1 VSRTKGGC
9 GPNVTVNEDDLWITL
24 GLSRRHQRRYCE
36 DVGCVRNLSDVPAGV
51 RGRCRCGGYGAPL
64 VRQRGWGW
72 SRTLSPVRPNI
83 ASRLEPSTP
92 TLQDL
97 VSRIDEGEIKVPA
110 FQRKFVWTLTQ
121 ALELL
126 DSLASNYPVGSLLL
140 WRTPEKLV
148 TERNIGNFRLP
159 DTDDQNPTDYVL
171 DGQQRLTVVYSCLGA
186 TESTG
191 GFAAG
196 YDLDREAF
204 VSLPADPSVVV
215 FPLRILF
222 RTSRLLDFRTAL
234 QTRTNNE
241 ELQKRLDSLVRVLS
255 GYRLPVV
262 TLKNLELDE
271 VCPIFERINSSG
283 TRLSIYDLMVAATWS
298 QTFDLNKRAESLAT
312 ALERKDFDQIEGTTL
327 LKILSAIHSGSTER
341 TSIIDLRSLTGDQLD
356 DLVQRARAALER
368 AVDFLGTD
376 LHIHSLDFLPY
387 EAHLVVLA
395 TILAGRTSLTQDEV
409 CRARQWFWRSAFT
422 EHYRGASDSFV
433 TRSLSLAR
441 QFIIH
446 NRGVADD
453 FGDIPTS
460 RGLLRLNF
468 RKNSAGS
475 RAFSLALA
483 KRSPRNITNS
493 AFIDTYV
500 ALSVYNRHQ
509 FHHIFP
515 RAFLKREYDD
525 AEPNI
530 LMNICMLSASENNHV
545 GDSSPNKYL
554 PELVEQLG
562 HSADEVFSSN
572 LLPPPSKFDYAKA
585 GYQQF
590 LNERA
595 RVVESWTGGLCAG
608 NY

>member
-1 VSRTKGGC
+1 VLTCDAVLLVAVNCGHAVAVRLEARLLVGGTYHGGWLVTDGQC
-9 GPNVTVNEDDLWITL
+9 GKSGLGLPIPLVDKDPAWLELMVMYALTMRPNV
-24 GLSRRHQRRYCE
+24 
-36 DVGCVRNLSDVPAGV
+36 
-51 RGRCRCGGYGAPL
+51 
-64 VRQRGWGW
+64 
-72 SRTLSPVRPNI
+72 

-110 FQRKFVWTLTQ
+110 FQRKFVWTQTQ

-148 TERNIGNFRLP
+148 TERNIGDFRLP

-186 TESTG
+186 TEGTG

-196 YDLDREAF
+196 YDLERETF
-204 VSLPADPSVVV
+204 VSLPSDPSVVV

-234 QTRTNNE
+234 QTRTNND
-241 ELQKRLDSLVRVLS
+241 ELQSRLDSLVRVLS

-262 TLKNLELDE
+262 TLKNLELNE

-298 QTFDLNKRAESLAT
+298 TAFDLNKRAESLAA
-312 ALERKDFDQIEGTTL
+312 ALEQKDFDEIEGTTL
-327 LKILSAIHSGSTER
+327 LKVLSAIHSRSTER
-341 TSIIDLRSLTGDQLD
+341 SSIIDLRSLTGKQLD
-356 DLVQRARAALER
+356 DLVQRARAAFEC

-376 LHIHSLDFLPY
+376 LRIHSLDFLPY

-395 TILAGRTSLTQDEV
+395 TIFSQRTSLFQDQV
-409 CRARQWFWRSAFT
+409 RRARQWFWRSAFT

-433 TRSLSLAR
+433 TKSLNLVE
-441 QFIIH
+441 QFVI
-446 NRGVADD
+446 NAKGAVDD

-475 RAFSLALA
+475 RAFALALA
-483 KRSPRNITNS
+483 KKSPRNITNG
-493 AFIDTYV
+493 AHVDTYD

-515 RAFLKREYDD
+515 RAYLKREYGDV
-525 AEPNI
+525 EPNI
-530 LMNICMLSASENNHV
+530 LMNICMLAASENNNV
-545 GDSSPNKYL
+545 GDSTPNQYL
-554 PELVEQLG
+554 PELVERLG
-562 HSADEVFSSN
+562 HSVDAVFASN
-572 LLPPPSKFDYAKA
+572 LLPLPSDFNYKTANYE
-585 GYQQF
+585 QF
-590 LNERA
+590 LNARA
-595 RVVESWTGGLCAG
+595 QVAADWTRGLCAG
-608 NY
+608 DY

>member
-1 VSRTKGGC
+1 M
-9 GPNVTVNEDDLWITL
+9 
-24 GLSRRHQRRYCE
+24 
-36 DVGCVRNLSDVPAGV
+36 
-51 RGRCRCGGYGAPL
+51 
-64 VRQRGWGW
+64 
-72 SRTLSPVRPNI
+72 RPNI

-110 FQRKFVWTLTQ
+110 FQRKFVWTQTQ

-186 TESTG
+186 TESTS

-196 YDLDREAF
+196 YDLEHETF
-204 VSLPADPSVVV
+204 TSLSSDPSIVV

-234 QTRTNNE
+234 QARTNND
-241 ELQKRLDSLVRVLS
+241 ELQSRLDSLVRVLS

-298 QTFDLNKRAESLAT
+298 TTFDLNKRAESLAA
-312 ALERKDFDQIEGTTL
+312 ALEQKDFDEIEGTTL
-327 LKILSAIHSGSTER
+327 LKVLSAIHSRSTER
-341 TSIIDLRSLTGDQLD
+341 SSIIDLRSLTGKQLD
-356 DLVQRARAALER
+356 DLVQRAREALER

-376 LHIHSLDFLPY
+376 LRIHSLDFLPY

-395 TILAGRTSLTQDEV
+395 RIFAQRTSLSQDQV
-409 CRARQWFWRSAFT
+409 RRVRQWFWRSAFT

-433 TRSLSLAR
+433 TKSLNLAEH
-441 QFIIH
+441 FVI
-446 NRGVADD
+446 NAKGAVDD
-453 FGDIPTS
+453 FGDTPTS
-460 RGLLRLNF
+460 RGLLRLTF

-475 RAFSLALA
+475 RAFALALA
-483 KRSPRNITNS
+483 KKSPRNITNG
-493 AFIDTYV
+493 AHVDTYA

-515 RAFLKREYDD
+515 RAYLKREYGD

-530 LMNICMLSASENNHV
+530 LMNICMLAASENNNV
-545 GDSSPNKYL
+545 SDSPPNRYL
-554 PELVEQLG
+554 PELIERLATRLMRY
-562 HSADEVFSSN
+562 SLATFSHCRLNSVII
-572 LLPPPSKFDYAKA
+572 
-585 GYQQF
+585 QQVT
-590 LNERA
+590 N
-595 RVVESWTGGLCAG
+595 SS
-608 NY
+608 